1 MNILV
6 HVVSSLI
13 ISANSASRILFSA
26 YISLF
31 TIQPLGLNVAIQLDS
46 LAFYWLVLNIY
57 CVHVVPFEMEYMS
70 QVTIDLKNTT
80 CAFSKIVFS
89 LQKQY
94 RHLKKVPFCLY
105 TVYVWYSNINLN
117 LIVDH
122 FFALLYHSYLIIIVK
137 SQQ

>member
-80 CAFSKIVFS
+80 CAFSKIVFLTEAVS
-89 LQKQY
+89 TP
-94 RHLKKVPFCLY
+94 KKSAILFVHC
-105 TVYVWYSNINLN
+105 VCV
-117 LIVDH
+117 V
-122 FFALLYHSYLIIIVK
+122 
-137 SQQ
+137 Q